1 MLEKTCRPPCLFDKL
16 QLLFVQQKLSNFFI
30 PIKRQCLREK
40 LIVNKFRFLLLES
53 LDTRVLIQF
62 HISAIM
68 ISNRI
73 PLFFIV
79 KTKRI
84 NKSIERKKEKER
96 KIGLSIVVDYL
107 LINK

>member
-1 MLEKTCRPPCLFDKL
+1 MFKREVNR
-16 QLLFVQQKLSNFFI
+16 QQVSILVTRI
-30 PIKRQCLREK
+30 PRYT
-40 LIVNKFRFLLLES
+40 RF
-53 LDTRVLIQF
+53 TRVLIQF